1 MIVKI
6 WPIKASYPDSS
17 GKVGGIKGI
26 INSVNYISDVDKCLT
41 KEKDMDIA
49 YLYNDDRSDYSYINK
64 DEDFSRVISYMAN
77 DDKTQGKYISAYMCN
92 EETVVED
99 FLNTQTKYKDKKIA
113 GNVAFHLV
121 QSFPEG
127 LDISDEEVH
136 QCGMELVKKIGKH
149 QALICSH
156 VHPVMDDEG
165 ELRGKCK
172 HNHILINAYMMKDK
186 IDPEHPDIIKYH
198 DNKTSYLQ
206 LQIWNDEIAL
216 EHGFPIIRN
225 PETERKYS
233 WKETNEINKGLS
245 WKEQVRNDIDWIK
258 QKTNNWP
265 QFVKEMNLQGYQ
277 IKDGVHT
284 TYIAPDGRHRVRGK
298 TLGDRFIKE
307 NILQYW
313 KIKDEIKSEVL
324 YQLDD
329 KHKYTLKDIISNT
342 NSHLHIDIPL
352 GGNLNPKRSTFPL
365 PLDKKILNQ
374 DAIDSYFDINTYYE
388 IKNENNQIIDS
399 VQGIELHDYFTEILK
414 SENERI
420 KQKTWW
426 ESEREKRRYQ
436 KIKEQ
441 ERKEKQYYSNNKFKN
456 TNTNQ
461 VYKISIYD
469 KNGRLKTDLELIF
482 TLAYIVIHAEQG
494 RWEPREVPQEH
505 VKDAYFGPPA
515 WKAQNMMDSLQ
526 IAREEGLD
534 NQFDIE
540 ARLNTTG
547 AALSRA
553 RAAVR
558 RNEKIKNKMESL
570 QQAISEYED
579 TQYYVQKIFDLPE
592 NDYKLHELHDNKDI
606 IEKYT
611 NAKRIMHMHKVETQA
626 DISDFKK
633 RYLQVEKNIEIS
645 QQLLDEKKD
654 EYSRLKKLQYNT
666 SLAQDVRY
674 CYGPEYEIEHSPIDR
689 ETKEPKMN

>member
-6 WPIKASYPDSS
+6 WPIKS
-17 GKVGGIKGI
+17 GNTGNAKGLT
-26 INSVNYISDVDKCLT
+26 NSFEYVSNPEKCILNR
-41 KEKDMDIA
+41 KDMDA
-49 YLYNDDRSDYSYINK
+49 VLLEEAEE
-64 DEDFSRVISYMAN
+64 DEDFSFINPDARFTHVMDYMSN
-77 DDKTQGKYISAYMCN
+77 EDKVDGRYISGYYCYVKTA
-92 EETVVED
+92 EQD
-99 FLNTQTKYKDKKIA
+99 FLDVQEELAKRYPDKDFDGI
-113 GNVAFHLV
+113 VAHHIV
-121 QSFPEG
+121 QSFPEDI
-127 LDISDEEVH
+127 DISDEEVH
-136 QCGMELVKKIGKH
+136 QCGIELVKKLDKY
-149 QALICSH
+149 QAYICSH
-156 VHPVMDDEG
+156 VHPEIKEDGKVH
-165 ELRGKCK
+165 GKCK
-172 HNHILINAYMMKDK
+172 HNHILINAYMIPDK
-186 IDPEHPDIIKYH
+186 IDPQKPNEIKY
-198 DNKTSYLQ
+198 NGCKETYRQ

-216 EHGFPIIRN
+216 EHGFPIVRN
-225 PETERKYS
+225 PEMERKYS
-233 WKETNEINKGLS
+233 WKENNEINIGLS
-245 WKEQVRNDIDWIK
+245 WKEQVRNDIDWVK
-258 QKTNNWP
+258 QKTNNWSE
-265 QFVKEMNLQGYQ
+265 FVKEMKKQGYQ
-277 IKDGVHT
+277 IIDSVHT
-284 TYIAPDGRHRVRGK
+284 TFIAPDGQHRVRGN
-298 TLGDRFIKE
+298 TLGERFTKE
-307 NILQYW
+307 NIQKYW
-313 KIKDEIKSEVL
+313 AVRDEIRSEFL
-324 YQLDD
+324 YQLND
-329 KHKYTLKDIISNT
+329 KKNYTIRDIISH
-342 NSHLHIDIPL
+342 SDSLLHVDIPL
-352 GGNLNPKRSTFPL
+352 GGNLNPKKSIYPL
-365 PLDKKILNQ
+365 PLNKKILNENS
-374 DAIDSYFDINTYYE
+374 IDSYFELSRYYE
-388 IKNENNQIIDS
+388 IKNENNQVIDS
-399 VQGIELHDYFTEILK
+399 VQGIELHDHFLGLLK
-414 SENERI
+414 SENERL

-426 ESEREKRRYQ
+426 ESEKEKRRWQ

-558 RNEKIKNKMESL
+558 RNEKIKNKMDSL
-570 QQAISEYED
+570 QRAINEYED
-579 TQYYVQKIFDLPE
+579 THYYVQKIFDLPE
-592 NDYKLHELHDNKDI
+592 NDYKLQELHDNKDI

-626 DISDFKK
+626 DIIDFKK

-645 QQLLDEKKD
+645 QQLLDDKKD

-674 CYGPEYEIEHSPIDR
+674 CYGPEYEIEHNPIDR
-689 ETKEPKMN
+689 ETKEPKMS